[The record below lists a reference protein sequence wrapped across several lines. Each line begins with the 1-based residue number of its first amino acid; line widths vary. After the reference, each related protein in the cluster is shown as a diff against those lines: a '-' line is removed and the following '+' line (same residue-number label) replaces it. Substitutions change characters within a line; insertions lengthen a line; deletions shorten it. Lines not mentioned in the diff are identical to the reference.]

1 MPSYG
6 MLFSP
11 KSLII
16 SYPKFYYTMKSMFVF
31 IRQKKFLIGA
41 LAASIFIFSACK
53 KALDVTE
60 TPASGVMAF
69 NLIPDKPAIG
79 FAISNYRLTNF
90 PLGYTNYTGAY
101 LRVTPGN
108 NEIQAYDT
116 YTDSIFATSSQNFDA
131 KNYYSVFAVGA
142 NGVYKN
148 VFVNDNLDSLPT
160 TTGQAFVRYINAI
173 PDSSQPS
180 ITIAANGTNL
190 VNQASAFSTVS
201 DFKPVAPGTLNV
213 SLSNETNISATRD
226 ITVDA
231 GKIYTILLVGLPAA
245 TDTAK
250 AVKIRYILNGAVTP

>member
-1 MPSYG
+1 
-6 MLFSP
+6 
-11 KSLII
+11 
-16 SYPKFYYTMKSMFVF
+16 MKSMFVF

-41 LAASIFIFSACK
+41 LVASIFLFPACK
-53 KALDVTE
+53 KALDVTQ
-60 TPASGVMAF
+60 TPASGLMAF

-79 FAISNYRLTNF
+79 FAISNYRLTNV
-90 PLGYTNYTGAY
+90 PLAYTDYTGTY
-101 LRVTPGN
+101 LRVTPGS
-108 NEIQAYDT
+108 NEIQSYDN

-190 VNQASAFSTVS
+190 VNQASSFSTVS
-201 DFKPVAPGTLNV
+201 NFTQVAPGTLNI
-213 SLSNETNISATRD
+213 SLTNETNISATRD

-231 GKIYTILLVGLPAA
+231 GKIYTILLVGLPNA
-245 TDTAK
+245 TDTTK
-250 AVKIRYILNGAVTP
+250 TVKIRYILNGTLTQ